1 MKPIDVKSGMH
12 IEYGDEH
19 NVKDPKYHIRDLAR
33 ISKYKNIF
41 VNVYKPNSGEE
52 VFIIKEIKNI
62 VPQSYISSD
71 CNDEE
76 IVRTFFEKELQKEN
90 PIEYK
95 MEKVIKRNGGEAYFK
110 WK

>member
-1 MKPIDVKSGMH
+1 MH

-62 VPQSYISSD
+62 VP
-71 CNDEE
+71 
-76 IVRTFFEKELQKEN
+76 
-90 PIEYK
+90 
-95 MEKVIKRNGGEAYFK
+95 
-110 WK
+110 